1 MDNNFM
7 LEDWVFHLL
16 NQIADA
22 SAKGKDFTLHLN
34 KEETRRVQEV
44 YARTRH
50 IEIY

>member
-1 MDNNFM
+1 MDNIFM
-7 LEDWVFHLL
+7 LEDWIFHLL

-22 SAKGKDFTLHLN
+22 SAKGTDFTLYLN
-34 KEETRRVQEV
+34 EEETRHVQEE